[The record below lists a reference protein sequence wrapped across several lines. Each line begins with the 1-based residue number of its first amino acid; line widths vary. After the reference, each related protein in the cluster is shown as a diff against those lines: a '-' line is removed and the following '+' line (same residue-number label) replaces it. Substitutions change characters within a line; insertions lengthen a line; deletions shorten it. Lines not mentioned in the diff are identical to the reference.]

1 MFLSTRCENSN
12 QNNLHISDR
21 QNAMSINGS
30 ARSDEFWRKKYCT
43 GSYKKMLQNAGKVT
57 LKLIVLINQLIDHF
71 WMI

>member
-30 ARSDEFWRKKYCT
+30 ARSDEFWRKNIVQEVTK
-43 GSYKKMLQNAGKVT
+43 NATKCWQGNFKT
-57 LKLIVLINQLIDHF
+57 IGFDMSHN
-71 WMI
+71 

>member
-30 ARSDEFWRKKYCT
+30 ARSDEFEKKIVQEVTKKC
-43 GSYKKMLQNAGKVT
+43 YKILAR
-57 LKLIVLINQLIDHF
+57 
-71 WMI
+71 